1 MLKKSLYKSK
11 KKSPKERFLF
21 IIGILFFFVYLCL
34 GLIVIFWNAIF
45 PKNFPLAMSST
56 YRIAF
61 GVILIVY
68 SFLRFYRFYN
78 SNND

>member
-1 MLKKSLYKSK
+1 MFKKMLYKNE

-34 GLIVIFWNAIF
+34 GLIVIFWDVIF
-45 PKNFPLAMSST
+45 SKNFPIAMSST
-56 YRIAF
+56 YRMTF
-61 GVILIVY
+61 GVLLIVY
-68 SFLRFYRFYN
+68 SFLRFYRFFN